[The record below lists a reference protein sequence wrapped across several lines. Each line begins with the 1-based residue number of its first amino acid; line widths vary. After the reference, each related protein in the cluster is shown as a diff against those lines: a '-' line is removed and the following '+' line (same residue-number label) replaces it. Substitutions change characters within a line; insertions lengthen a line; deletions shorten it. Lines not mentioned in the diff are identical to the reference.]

1 MIEQSLK
8 RALVCQFFST
18 ERRMYQGV
26 FDIGGIDGT

>member
-8 RALVCQFFST
+8 RSLVCQFFST

-26 FDIGGIDGT
+26 LDIGGIDGT